1 MSLRRNVIT
10 QLLSRCLQV
19 GPKQSIHKM
28 GPQSFST
35 EQHVFCPT
43 ESSSGLIR
51 ILYSCSVKDYSFF
64 FFFKYNSRESVF
76 FFKDVFSD
84 YISFPLGIK
93 KWRSILKQ
101 SVTKIEVG
109 RTFQNTR
116 PLNFS
121 YREKQNKKQTN
132 KQTKTRSQESL
143 QTSVCSD
150 TEPEQ
155 VWVPQICGFHV
166 DHKLCSSYSC

>member
-1 MSLRRNVIT
+1 
-10 QLLSRCLQV
+10 
-19 GPKQSIHKM
+19 M

-43 ESSSGLIR
+43 ESSSGFIR

-64 FFFKYNSRESVF
+64 FKYNSRESVFF

-121 YREKQNKKQTN
+121 YRENKTKNKQTN
-132 KQTKTRSQESL
+132 KQKPEARNHCKHLYVQIPSLSKFECLRFADFMWITNCAQVTAVSVSVNFDTPTRLDSCL
-143 QTSVCSD
+143 LGSD
-150 TEPEQ
+150 LLEKP
-155 VWVPQICGFHV
+155 
-166 DHKLCSSYSC
+166 KS

>member
-1 MSLRRNVIT
+1 MRKWVGTLMLKGVLSTKCENLEVSLRRNVIT

-64 FFFKYNSRESVF
+64 FFKYNSRESVF
-76 FFKDVFSD
+76 FFLKTYLVIIFL
-84 YISFPLGIK
+84 FP
-93 KWRSILKQ
+93 
-101 SVTKIEVG
+101 
-109 RTFQNTR
+109 
-116 PLNFS
+116 
-121 YREKQNKKQTN
+121 
-132 KQTKTRSQESL
+132 
-143 QTSVCSD
+143 
-150 TEPEQ
+150 
-155 VWVPQICGFHV
+155 
-166 DHKLCSSYSC
+166 

>member
-1 MSLRRNVIT
+1 M
-10 QLLSRCLQV
+10 
-19 GPKQSIHKM
+19 
-28 GPQSFST
+28 
-35 EQHVFCPT
+35 
-43 ESSSGLIR
+43 
-51 ILYSCSVKDYSFF
+51 FF
-64 FFFKYNSRESVF
+64 F

-155 VWVPQICGFHV
+155 V
-166 DHKLCSSYSC
+166 

>member
-64 FFFKYNSRESVF
+64 FFLNIIQGRVFF

-155 VWVPQICGFHV
+155 V
-166 DHKLCSSYSC
+166 